1 MYMRDGKTV
10 IFALLCFGIVSKAL
24 ASEEI
29 CAAIDLDYLDE
40 EQDLLEEEELAE
52 GDSTWIVQCEA
63 NDTACFQDK
72 FAFLTNIEWYPDHL
86 YTDLDSIFE
95 DWKEIGTG

>member
-1 MYMRDGKTV
+1 
-10 IFALLCFGIVSKAL
+10 
-24 ASEEI
+24 
-29 CAAIDLDYLDE
+29 
-40 EQDLLEEEELAE
+40 
-52 GDSTWIVQCEA
+52 VQCEA